1 MRGFLQFGP
10 KFKKRWEFGCFGLGE
25 YTIMIII
32 PKNEPESKEKQT
44 VNMTVC

>member
-10 KFKKRWEFGCFGLGE
+10 KFKNAWEFGCFGLGE

>member
-1 MRGFLQFGP
+1 MF
-10 KFKKRWEFGCFGLGE
+10 WGE

-44 VNMTVC
+44 VGTTLWCLLKFSYSNR

>member
-1 MRGFLQFGP
+1 MRGFCNLARNS
-10 KFKKRWEFGCFGLGE
+10 KNAWEFGCFGLGE